1 MRASLVRS
9 VRQRETA
16 VRRMAVMCVM
26 LGSTS
31 ACQSAGAMLN
41 AMAAASAAR
50 PAVSDTGAQ
59 GGADGAVPRVGGDG
73 SVPAFGS
80 VPVAATGGAG
90 RVPSSAGS
98 APVPVKGSAPVVTSP
113 ASGTRP
119 PTGPASTGQPDRA
132 WRAACG
138 ALPGTRPD
146 LHYVWMSASGST
158 VERLWLRADGSYST
172 ERSSAAGA
180 YAEDGC
186 YAIEGN
192 RFTWYKYASAALV
205 SGPAPAPGQERV
217 TLGSSTARATF
228 DRRTVPVTLVN
239 GGRTAV
245 IIEGDRY
252 EATPNL

>member
-1 MRASLVRS
+1 
-9 VRQRETA
+9 
-16 VRRMAVMCVM
+16 
-26 LGSTS
+26 
-31 ACQSAGAMLN
+31 MLN

-50 PAVSDTGAQ
+50 PAVSDTGSQ
-59 GGADGAVPRVGGDG
+59 GGRDGAVPRVGGDG
-73 SVPAFGS
+73 SVPAFGD

-98 APVPVKGSAPVVTSP
+98 APVPVKGSAPVATSP
-113 ASGTRP
+113 TSGTRP
-119 PTGPASTGQPDRA
+119 PSGPTSTGQPDRA

-172 ERSSAAGA
+172 ERSSVAGA

-186 YAIEGN
+186 YAM
-192 RFTWYKYASAALV
+192 
-205 SGPAPAPGQERV
+205 PGQERV
-217 TLGSSTARATF
+217 TLGSSTTRATF

-239 GGRTAV
+239 GGRTA
-245 IIEGDRY
+245 IIINGDRY
-252 EATPNL
+252 EAKPNW

>member
-1 MRASLVRS
+1 
-9 VRQRETA
+9 
-16 VRRMAVMCVM
+16 
-26 LGSTS
+26 
-31 ACQSAGAMLN
+31 MLN
-41 AMAAASAAR
+41 AMVAASAAR
-50 PAVSDTGAQ
+50 PAVSDTGSQTGSQ
-59 GGADGAVPRVGGDG
+59 GAPDGAVPRVGGDG

-80 VPVAATGGAG
+80 VPVAGTGGAG

-98 APVPVKGSAPVVTSP
+98 APVPVKGSAPAATSP
-113 ASGTRP
+113 SSGTRP
-119 PTGPASTGQPDRA
+119 PTGPTSTGQPERA
-132 WRAACG
+132 WRAVCG

-217 TLGSSTARATF
+217 TLGSATTRATF

-239 GGRTAV
+239 GGRTA
-245 IIEGDRY
+245 IIIDGDRY
-252 EATPNL
+252 EAKPNW